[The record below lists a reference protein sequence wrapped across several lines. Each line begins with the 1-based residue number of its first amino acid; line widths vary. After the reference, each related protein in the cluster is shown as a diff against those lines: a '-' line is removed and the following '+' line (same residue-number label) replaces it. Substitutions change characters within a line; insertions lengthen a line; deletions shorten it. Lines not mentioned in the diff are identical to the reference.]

1 MCISPQLASFE
12 AAFTLSSTRCFL
24 LGHKKNVFIL
34 WLARYETYVCT
45 SPQLASFEAAPSP
58 KSTRGVLL
66 GRKENV
72 LVLVVGAL

>member
-12 AAFTLSSTRCFL
+12 AAFTLSSTRGFL

-34 WLARYETYVCT
+34 WLARYETCVCT
-45 SPQLASFEAAPSP
+45 SPQLASFEAASTLS
-58 KSTRGVLL
+58 STRGVLL